1 MQRGSEE
8 SKRAAANFLE
18 KIEKTVLLTKQKAQ
32 NAINSVVGETKP
44 AAQPSSHPVE
54 DFEERQLQWALQE
67 GSRTASANASSE
79 GASGIAPEAVELQT
93 AAARVSQCLQD
104 AETRAAVAEEETVKL
119 RAELKENQL
128 VADAL
133 SEQLRIMESQLEASA
148 LQCRELQSTF
158 TSDEEHE
165 STVSQLLAHIAKL
178 ETELLNA
185 THFASEDVTTQETP
199 AEEAADRAVEG
210 VIEGGSTNEGD
221 GHRAGPDPEGEPEP
235 DVARKGDVPETVA
248 EPAMTGPGDASPA
261 ALDKVHISLEEADP
275 QAPSEQTSS

>member
-1 MQRGSEE
+1 MG
-8 SKRAAANFLE
+8 AAANFLE

-32 NAINSVVGETKP
+32 SAISSVVGERGP
-44 AAQPSSHPVE
+44 AAQPSAHAVE
-54 DFEERQLQWALQE
+54 DYEERQLQWALQE
-67 GSRTASANASSE
+67 GPRAASANASSE
-79 GASGIAPEAVELQT
+79 GASAIAPEAAELQS
-93 AAARVSQCLQD
+93 AAARVSQCLHD

-128 VADAL
+128 LADAL

-185 THFASEDVTTQETP
+185 THFASEDATTQETP
-199 AEEAADRAVEG
+199 AQEAADRAVEG
-210 VIEGGSTNEGD
+210 EIEGGSTNEGD

-235 DVARKGDVPETVA
+235 DVAQKGDVPEPV
-248 EPAMTGPGDASPA
+248 
-261 ALDKVHISLEEADP
+261 
-275 QAPSEQTSS
+275 